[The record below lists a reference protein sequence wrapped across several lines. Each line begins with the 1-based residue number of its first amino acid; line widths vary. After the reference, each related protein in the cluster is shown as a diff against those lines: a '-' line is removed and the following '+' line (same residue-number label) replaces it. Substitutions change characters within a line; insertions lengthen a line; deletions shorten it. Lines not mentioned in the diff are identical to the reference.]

1 MVILGLF
8 PTLWSTWGAYVVKWI
23 YMTVRDKSETH
34 HLHESSEVKLFYKR
48 VDHGIEKR
56 SSQFPV
62 REIQSFSDGEGDR
75 RKLLF
80 IDVGFRQCQH
90 SLQHPSNLR
99 GKLTVTWPYEE
110 TWQLCLPGLVA
121 DLTWNPALDWVSSV
135 SHDLWVIDSFI

>member
-1 MVILGLF
+1 MVIG
-8 PTLWSTWGAYVVKWI
+8 PISYTLEHLKSLCCQMNIHDCQGQI
-23 YMTVRDKSETH
+23 RDSPTH
-34 HLHESSEVKLFYKR
+34 HLHESSEVELFYKR

-62 REIQSFSDGEGDR
+62 REIIQSFSDGEGDR

-110 TWQLCLPGLVA
+110 TWRLCLPGLVA
-121 DLTWNPALDWVSSV
+121 DLT
-135 SHDLWVIDSFI
+135 